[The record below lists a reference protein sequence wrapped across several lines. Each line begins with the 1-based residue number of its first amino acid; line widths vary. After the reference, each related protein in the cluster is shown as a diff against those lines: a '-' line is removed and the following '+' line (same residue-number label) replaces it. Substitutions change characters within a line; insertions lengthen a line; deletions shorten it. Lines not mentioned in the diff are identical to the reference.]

1 MKKSIKT
8 SDITV
13 TALFAAIVC
22 VATFIIKIPVPA
34 TQGYIHFG
42 DAFVILAGIF
52 PGMGLGMLSAGIG
65 SGLADLFSGYP
76 VYSPVSF
83 GIKAVC
89 AIVVSLIYKK
99 TKNRI
104 HSPMVRLI
112 ISGIVSTAII
122 TGGYLI
128 FELALYGTAAFL
140 EIPMNL
146 IQGGAATGI
155 SCALYPLFSRIP
167 NLKGRF

>member
-8 SDITV
+8 TDITV

-42 DAFVILAGIF
+42 DAFIILAGIF

-76 VYSPVSF
+76 VYSPVTF
-83 GIKAVC
+83 GIKALC
-89 AIVVSLIYKK
+89 AITVSLIYKK
-99 TKNRI
+99 TANRI
-104 HSPMVRLI
+104 SSPIVRLI
-112 ISGIVSTAII
+112 IGGIASTAII
-122 TGGYLI
+122 TGGYLV
-128 FELALYGTAAFL
+128 FELILYGNAAFV
-140 EIPMNL
+140 EVPMNL
-146 IQGGAATGI
+146 IQGGSGIAI

-167 NLKGRF
+167 DLKGRL

>member
-1 MKKSIKT
+1 MKGKIKT
-8 SDITV
+8 SDLTL
-13 TALFAAIVC
+13 TALFAAMVC
-22 VATFIIKIPVPA
+22 VATILIKIPVPA

-76 VYSPVSF
+76 VYSPVTF
-83 GIKAVC
+83 GIKALC
-89 AIVVSLIYKK
+89 AITVSLIYKK
-99 TKNRI
+99 TAHRI
-104 HSPMVRLI
+104 PSPMARLI
-112 ISGIVSTAII
+112 LGGIASTAIV

-128 FELALYGTAAFL
+128 FELILYGSAAFV

-146 IQGGAATGI
+146 IQGGSGIAI
-155 SCALYPLFSRIP
+155 SCALYPLFARIP
-167 NLKGRF
+167 DLKDRL

>member
-1 MKKSIKT
+1 MKKSVKT
-8 SDITV
+8 SDITI

-22 VATFIIKIPVPA
+22 VATLIIRIPVPA

-42 DAFVILAGIF
+42 DAFVILAALF

-89 AIVVSLIYKK
+89 ALVVSLIYRK
-99 TKNRI
+99 TEKTI
-104 HSPMVRLI
+104 PSPYARLVLG
-112 ISGIVSTAII
+112 GIASCAIV
-122 TGGYLI
+122 TGGYLL
-128 FELALYGTAAFL
+128 FELILYGSAAFL

-146 IQGGAATGI
+146 IQGGSAIGI
-155 SCALYPLFSRIP
+155 ACALYPLLSRIP
-167 NLKGRF
+167 DFRDRI

>member
-1 MKKSIKT
+1 MKKTIKT
-8 SDITV
+8 SDITI
-13 TALFAAIVC
+13 TALFAAIIC
-22 VATFIIKIPVPA
+22 VTTFMIKIPVPA

-42 DAFVILAGIF
+42 DAFVILAGLF

-83 GIKAVC
+83 GVKALC
-89 AIVVSLIYKK
+89 AIIVSLIYKK
-99 TKNRI
+99 CAVRI
-104 HSPMVRLI
+104 KSPMARLVI
-112 ISGIVSTAII
+112 CGAVSTAIV
-122 TGGYLI
+122 TGGYLA
-128 FELALYGTAAFL
+128 FELILYGSAAFV

-155 SCALYPLFSRIP
+155 SCALYPLLSRVPDFRDRI
-167 NLKGRF
+167 

>member
-8 SDITV
+8 TDITV

-42 DAFVILAGIF
+42 DAFIILAGIF

-76 VYSPVSF
+76 VYSPVTF
-83 GIKAVC
+83 GIKALC
-89 AIVVSLIYKK
+89 AITVSLIYKK
-99 TKNRI
+99 TANRI
-104 HSPMVRLI
+104 SSPIVRLI
-112 ISGIVSTAII
+112 IGGIASTAII
-122 TGGYLI
+122 TGGYLV
-128 FELALYGTAAFL
+128 FELILYGNAAFV
-140 EIPMNL
+140 EVPMNL
-146 IQGGAATGI
+146 IQGGSGIVI

-167 NLKGRF
+167 DLKSRL

>member
-8 SDITV
+8 TDITV

-42 DAFVILAGIF
+42 DAFIILAGIF

-76 VYSPVSF
+76 VYSPVTF
-83 GIKAVC
+83 GIKALC
-89 AIVVSLIYKK
+89 AITVSLIYKK
-99 TKNRI
+99 TANRI
-104 HSPMVRLI
+104 SSPIVRLI
-112 ISGIVSTAII
+112 IGGIASTAII
-122 TGGYLI
+122 TGGYLV
-128 FELALYGTAAFL
+128 FELILYGNAAFV
-140 EIPMNL
+140 EVPMNL
-146 IQGGAATGI
+146 IQGGSGIAI

-167 NLKGRF
+167 DLKDRL